1 MKTNLQQSFSVV
13 VDVHCIYNVYV
24 FATRTISTQ
33 LPPLHSAHSVMLL
46 FRRNSKFYIWEQA
59 FADVGINTKLR

>member
-46 FRRNSKFYIWEQA
+46 FDGTRSFIFGNRHLQTSESIQN
-59 FADVGINTKLR
+59 